1 MRLVSVRPLAVVALL
16 AGGALPAQQ
25 PAPKYDRAA
34 YEHTSADIPM
44 RDGLKLHVEMYAPK
58 NQTEPLPFLFQR
70 TPYGVA
76 NAGNRLTAG
85 YAELAEEGYI
95 FVFQDIRGRYKSE
108 GTFVM
113 QRPPRP
119 VDSPAIAID
128 EETDTNDSID
138 WMLKHIPNNNGRVGM
153 LGVSYDG
160 WTAAMGMLGA
170 HPALRAVS
178 PQASPADMWIG
189 DDFHHN
195 GAFRLSYGFEY
206 AYLTEA
212 SKENSDFDFDRYDTY
227 QWYLD
232 VGPLSNIQS
241 KVLKGK
247 VLPTWTDFVNHP
259 NYDGFWQR
267 QAMKPYLTRVTVP
280 TLNVA
285 GWWDQ
290 EDFYGPITIYRELE
304 KHDQGSRNFLVVG
317 PWRHGGWSGG
327 SGQKL
332 GKIDFGSPTGE
343 YYRKNIQAPFFAY
356 YLKDKG
362 TLAQPEATVFESG
375 SNQWRTFDSWPP
387 KSAVTRSLYFHR
399 DGKLSFDAPTSAEGS
414 QFDSYV
420 SDPAHPV
427 PYRPRP
433 IEPTYYPKGSGWYTW
448 LLEDQRFVD
457 DRPDVLSWE
466 TEPLTEDV
474 VVAGEITAK
483 LFASTT
489 GQDADW
495 VVKLIDVY
503 PEHYEPDFK
512 LGGYQLMVA
521 NDVFRGRF
529 WKSREQPTPL
539 VPNAVTPFTVDLHTQ
554 SYRFQKG
561 HRIMVQVQ
569 STWFPIIDRNP
580 QTWVPNIFR
589 ATEKDFK
596 AQTHRVWHT
605 PAQAS
610 RVEIQTV
617 PTVESVNDPVP
628 SRTVGARGEGLDL
641 NGSWVSGSGAEPTVE
656 HFTLELQ
663 CNRTPAMWIIEQVG
677 DTVRS
682 FISPES
688 FSRGVATPPGSIPMQ
703 VTAVGR
709 ISGLN
714 VAMSDP
720 SSRYR
725 LHYDVSSGH
734 LRGTLNGRPF
744 WAVRQEVVH
753 PKGCRYPR

>member
-1 MRLVSVRPLAVVALL
+1 MRIRLATLALCCTGTL
-16 AGGALPAQQ
+16 AAQQ
-25 PAPKYDRAA
+25 PSPKYDPKA
-34 YEHTSADIPM
+34 YQHSSADIPM
-44 RDGLKLHVEMYAPK
+44 RDGLKLHVEIYWPSGAR
-58 NQTEPLPFLFQR
+58 EPLPFLFQR
-70 TPYGVA
+70 TPYGVGD
-76 NAGNRLTAG
+76 AGGRLTTG
-85 YAELAEEGYI
+85 YSDLAEEGYI

-119 VDSPAIAID
+119 VDSPSQAID
-128 EETDTNDSID
+128 EGTDTYDSID
-138 WMLKHIPNNNGRVGM
+138 WLLKHVSQNNGRVGM

-160 WTAAMGMLGA
+160 WTAAMGMLGG

-178 PQASPADMWIG
+178 PQASPADMFLG

-212 SKENSDFDFDRYDTY
+212 TKENSDFDFGRYDTY
-227 QWYLD
+227 EWYLD

-241 KVLKGK
+241 KILKGK
-247 VLPTWTDFVNHP
+247 KLPTWTDFSDHP

-290 EDFYGPITIYRELE
+290 EDFYGPVTIYRELE
-304 KHDQGSRNFLVVG
+304 KHDAASRNFLVVG

-327 SGQKL
+327 PGQTL

-343 YYRKNIQAPFFAY
+343 YYRQKIQAPFFAH

-362 TLAQPEATVFESG
+362 NLAQPEATVFESG

-387 KSAVTRSLYFHR
+387 KSALTKSLYFHAG
-399 DGKLSFDAPTSAEGS
+399 GKLSFDPPRASEGS
-414 QFDSYV
+414 ANDSYV
-420 SDPAHPV
+420 SDPAKPV
-427 PYRPRP
+427 PYRARP

-448 LLEDQRFVD
+448 LLEDQRFVQG
-457 DRPDVLSWE
+457 RPDVLSWE
-466 TEPLTEDV
+466 TEPLANDV
-474 VVAGEITAK
+474 VVAGEITAR

-503 PEHYEPDFK
+503 PETYAPDFK
-512 LGGYQLMVA
+512 LGGYEFMIA

-529 WKSREQPTPL
+529 WKSFEKPVAL
-539 VPNAVTPFTVDLHTQ
+539 VPNAVTPFAIDLHTQ

-561 HRIMVQVQ
+561 HKIMVQVQ

-580 QTWVPNIFR
+580 QTWVPNIFL
-589 ATEKDFK
+589 AKAGDFK
-596 AQTHRVWHT
+596 AQTHRIWRT
-605 PAQAS
+605 PSQAS

-617 PTVESVNDPVP
+617 AP
-628 SRTVGARGEGLDL
+628 
-641 NGSWVSGSGAEPTVE
+641 
-656 HFTLELQ
+656 
-663 CNRTPAMWIIEQVG
+663 
-677 DTVRS
+677 
-682 FISPES
+682 
-688 FSRGVATPPGSIPMQ
+688 
-703 VTAVGR
+703 
-709 ISGLN
+709 
-714 VAMSDP
+714 
-720 SSRYR
+720 
-725 LHYDVSSGH
+725 
-734 LRGTLNGRPF
+734 
-744 WAVRQEVVH
+744 
-753 PKGCRYPR
+753 